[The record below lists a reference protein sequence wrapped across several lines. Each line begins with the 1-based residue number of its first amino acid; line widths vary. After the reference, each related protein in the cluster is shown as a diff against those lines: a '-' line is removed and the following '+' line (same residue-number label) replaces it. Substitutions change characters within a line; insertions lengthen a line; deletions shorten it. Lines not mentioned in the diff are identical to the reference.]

1 MFLKMRRIMLPASD
15 VLWPSEC
22 GESEQEQSPN
32 PLWANDF
39 LVKTDLKNKKFRKKR
54 LQDE

>member
-39 LVKTDLKNKKFRKKR
+39 LVNTD
-54 LQDE
+54 

>member
-1 MFLKMRRIMLPASD
+1 MQPASY

-39 LVKTDLKNKKFRKKR
+39 LVKTVIIKQVKLRKMAAG
-54 LQDE
+54 